1 MVPTYEAVTLYERA
15 HQQSGWHRIGAR
27 LLGRSARLLDLNQ
40 IVAGGTISARHYLGA
55 QTVPIQQIRGTEGQR
70 DAFDDAFH
78 PLTIHTRGRWLSIA
92 SAWLQGASLPPVD
105 LIRLG
110 DVYFVRD
117 GHHRISVAR
126 ALGQQEIDAFVTVW
140 EVVPPLS
147 LERGAAR
154 RPLWATK

>member
-1 MVPTYEAVTLYERA
+1 MIVTYEAVALYERA
-15 HQQSGWHRIGAR
+15 YQHSEWHRIAAR

-40 IVAGGTISARHYLGA
+40 IVAGGTVSARHYLGT
-55 QTVPIQQIRGTEGQR
+55 QTVPLRQIRGTEGQR
-70 DAFDDAFH
+70 NAFDDAFH
-78 PLTIHTRGRWLSIA
+78 PLATRTRGRWLSIA

-126 ALGQQEIDAFVTVW
+126 ALGQQEIDATVTVW
-140 EVVPPLS
+140 EMAP
-147 LERGAAR
+147 
-154 RPLWATK
+154 

>member
-1 MVPTYEAVTLYERA
+1 MVPLYEAVTLYERA
-15 HQQSGWHRIGAR
+15 HQHSGWHQIGAR

-40 IVAGGTISARHYLGA
+40 IVAGGTIRARHYLGT
-55 QTVPIQQIRGTEGQR
+55 QTVPLQQIRGTEGQR

-78 PLTIHTRGRWLSIA
+78 PLTPRTRGRWVSIA
-92 SAWLQGASLPPVD
+92 SAWLQGASLPPID

-140 EVVPPLS
+140 EVAPPPS

-154 RPLWATK
+154 RPLWAAK